1 MMATLSENTIGYNR
15 DRRDILISIGKRRTT
30 LKCNSR
36 RVTERIGTKTV
47 TTQCSE
53 LRQVYPS
60 VHAVPITSHDRL
72 GRVTSILEA
81 KCVPAKHDGCQF
93 GQVCSSIPVP
103 AQYSQMLRK
112 CSFQRNAYH
121 IEVLLALANLYIN
134 HYSTNR
140 PFNSNEANQKL
151 SLSAVTSP
159 ISITSKEGTFSISH
173 TE

>member
-60 VHAVPITSHDRL
+60 VHAVPITSHDGL

-93 GQVCSSIPVP
+93 GQVCSCSVLSPSIQDFRRVI
-103 AQYSQMLRK
+103 SG
-112 CSFQRNAYH
+112 
-121 IEVLLALANLYIN
+121 
-134 HYSTNR
+134 TTT
-140 PFNSNEANQKL
+140 
-151 SLSAVTSP
+151 LSASSERVRLQLLW
-159 ISITSKEGTFSISH
+159 
-173 TE
+173 